1 MERPSEALEH
11 RTVRLVRWRTGDA
24 EWAFDLVTQ
33 ALDHL
38 RPYMPWADGYSAEQN
53 LAFLRSCE
61 QDWDAG
67 TSFQYSVHHQ
77 GHPVGSCGLLRRPE
91 TETGVMEIGYWLHPD
106 HTGKGLATDSA
117 RLLVTAA
124 FALSDVGAVEIVH
137 DEGNHASGAVPRRLN
152 FTRIGTRRSLP
163 PLPPADSGTEV
174 IWSLTR
180 QQAAG

>member
-1 MERPSEALEH
+1 MERPPEALEH

-24 EWAFDLVTQ
+24 EWALKLVTE

-61 QDWDAG
+61 QAWDAG
-67 TSFQYSVHHQ
+67 TSFQYSVHHR
-77 GHPVGSCGLLRRPE
+77 GRPAGSCGLLRRPG
-91 TETGVMEIGYWLHPD
+91 TNVMEIGYWLHPD

-137 DEGNHASGAVPRRLN
+137 DAGNHASGAVPRRLD
-152 FTRIGTRRSLP
+152 FTRIGMRSSQP

-180 QQAAG
+180 HQTAG